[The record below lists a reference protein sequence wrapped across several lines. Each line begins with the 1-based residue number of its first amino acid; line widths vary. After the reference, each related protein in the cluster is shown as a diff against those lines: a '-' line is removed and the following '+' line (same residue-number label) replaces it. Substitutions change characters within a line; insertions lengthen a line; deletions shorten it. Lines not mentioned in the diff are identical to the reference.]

1 MTVKYFKEVKLLNIA
16 ICDDE
21 KFQRETI
28 RKRLEDFF
36 KEQNSNYTVEEFS
49 SAEQVLDYCKDKNN
63 STIDLLLLD
72 IEMPGMDGISLK
84 DNLFYQSKIKYILY
98 ISSFRERIDETFG
111 NKTLGFLNKPI
122 SVSAFNRLLYKAY
135 QLYQQEESLLIYDIN
150 QVPHNVRLNEI
161 AYLQASGEWSELHF
175 SSGKEEII
183 LKDMLNEAIRKTSR
197 AQVIRIS
204 KSTAVSLN
212 YVSKM
217 NSTTVFTKGGHKF
230 NLGRVYKENCQ
241 EVFMNYL
248 KTGKLEK

>member
-84 DNLFYQSKIKYILY
+84 DNLFYQSKIKYRF
-98 ISSFRERIDETFG
+98 SFVYRRSPF
-111 NKTLGFLNKPI
+111 PI
-122 SVSAFNRLLYKAY
+122 THRY
-135 QLYQQEESLLIYDIN
+135 QLIIHLITNDI
-150 QVPHNVRLNEI
+150 
-161 AYLQASGEWSELHF
+161 
-175 SSGKEEII
+175 
-183 LKDMLNEAIRKTSR
+183 
-197 AQVIRIS
+197 
-204 KSTAVSLN
+204 
-212 YVSKM
+212 
-217 NSTTVFTKGGHKF
+217 
-230 NLGRVYKENCQ
+230 
-241 EVFMNYL
+241 
-248 KTGKLEK
+248 